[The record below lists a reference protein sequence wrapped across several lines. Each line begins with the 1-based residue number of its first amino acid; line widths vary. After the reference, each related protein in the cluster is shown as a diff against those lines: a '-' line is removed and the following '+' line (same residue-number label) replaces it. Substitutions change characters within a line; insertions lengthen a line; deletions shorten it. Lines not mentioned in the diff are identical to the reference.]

1 MQHTAEMLLLPAV
14 HIPKVLSH
22 KRQNRDG
29 SRNTFRKHELSRL
42 ASVGANEQQATTAC
56 VEGELVH
63 LPATHRR
70 GILQGMLGTAAMTIT
85 SPAAEAAAA
94 QQPAAT
100 ADPAQQQSS
109 STGSSSSES
118 LGNAEA
124 CNGSARGAAAAR
136 DPTINSGCAT
146 PASVRQQQQMSG
158 LVPPRQVGLDVEV
171 LRAQAA
177 LDGCSTDLEKHRLLV
192 TLKETNAAAFAAL
205 LQGDLEVLLPLVY
218 TPTIGAACLAWGRL
232 LPRPTGLYITS
243 ADRGKVDQV
252 LQHWPSDEVRIAV
265 VTDGE
270 RILGL
275 GDLGAHGMGIPTGKC
290 VVYSAAGA
298 APSWLLPITVD
309 VGTNNAALL
318 ADPLYIG
325 QPQQRLRGQPYQAL
339 MLEVVQGLQRRFGR
353 QVLLHWEDL
362 AVRNAFSVLQLSQG
376 AGVPTFNDDIQATAA
391 VAVAAVLGGVRVP
404 GVLPLAQQRWLF
416 FGAGQANLGTARLLV
431 QALQQQGL
439 SAAAAKARIW
449 MVDSK
454 GLLLNTRQDLTPEKA
469 EFAQSPS
476 NLPGSAAAAAAAR
489 LVQSSS
495 SSSGSSRS
503 SNSQDTTQRLA
514 SIVAA
519 VQPTALIGAAAV
531 QGAFDQPVIA
541 AVTQAAAAAGGPS
554 ARPLVLALSNP
565 NSKAECSFED
575 ALHWSGGRA
584 VFASGSPWPAVTVQQ
599 AGSSAASFSSIDSS
613 SSSSSDSAYVSSS
626 SSSSG
631 VLLRPAQANNCL
643 VFPGLGLG
651 AVQAGAAAVTDGML
665 LAAAQAVA
673 GMVTAEELRQECVL
687 PRIGRLQEVT
697 QAVAAAVA
705 AAAPAG
711 GGGFLLAA

>member
-1 MQHTAEMLLLPAV
+1 MAV
-14 HIPKVLSH
+14 HFVVTGFGEFHGVKRNPTQVLVEWLDQ
-22 KRQNRDG
+22 KQRARG
-29 SRNTFRKHELSRL
+29 STITPQATATHASSTDAEAASAAEEQQEAYRILSCTVLEVSATAVCKFLEEQAALLQAACSAAGKQPVVLLHLGVDNQRICLNLELQAFNNATFRCPDEAGWQPSGLVIEQGQGLGLSSVRSTALPVQQLAQELHGAGFDCHVSRDAGRFVCNYIYHKSLQLTHTLSRSQQD
-42 ASVGANEQQATTAC
+42 AAAANEQQAATAC
-56 VEGELVH
+56 LEGELVQ

-85 SPAAEAAAA
+85 SPTADAAAA
-94 QQPAAT
+94 QPPAAT

-109 STGSSSSES
+109 STGSSSSSSSES
-118 LGNAEA
+118 LSNAKA

-171 LRAQAA
+171 MRAQAA

-205 LQGDLEVLLPLVY
+205 LQGDLEGLLPLVY
-218 TPTIGAACLAWGRL
+218 TPTIGAACLAWGSL

-318 ADPLYIG
+318 SDPLYIG

-362 AVRNAFSVLQLSQG
+362 AVRNAFSVLQLAQG

-416 FGAGQANLGTARLLV
+416 FGAGQANLGTARLLA
-431 QALQQQGL
+431 QALQQQGVT
-439 SAAAAKARIW
+439 AAAAKARIW
-449 MVDSK
+449 M
-454 GLLLNTRQDLTPEKA
+454 Q
-469 EFAQSPS
+469 
-476 NLPGSAAAAAAAR
+476 
-489 LVQSSS
+489 
-495 SSSGSSRS
+495 
-503 SNSQDTTQRLA
+503 
-514 SIVAA
+514 
-519 VQPTALIGAAAV
+519 
-531 QGAFDQPVIA
+531 
-541 AVTQAAAAAGGPS
+541 
-554 ARPLVLALSNP
+554 
-565 NSKAECSFED
+565 
-575 ALHWSGGRA
+575 W
-584 VFASGSPWPAVTVQQ
+584 
-599 AGSSAASFSSIDSS
+599 
-613 SSSSSDSAYVSSS
+613 
-626 SSSSG
+626 
-631 VLLRPAQANNCL
+631 
-643 VFPGLGLG
+643 
-651 AVQAGAAAVTDGML
+651 
-665 LAAAQAVA
+665 
-673 GMVTAEELRQECVL
+673 LRQ
-687 PRIGRLQEVT
+687 Q
-697 QAVAAAVA
+697 Q
-705 AAAPAG
+705 
-711 GGGFLLAA
+711 LLVGHQRGP

>member
-1 MQHTAEMLLLPAV
+1 
-14 HIPKVLSH
+14 
-22 KRQNRDG
+22 
-29 SRNTFRKHELSRL
+29 
-42 ASVGANEQQATTAC
+42 
-56 VEGELVH
+56 
-63 LPATHRR
+63 
-70 GILQGMLGTAAMTIT
+70 
-85 SPAAEAAAA
+85 
-94 QQPAAT
+94 
-100 ADPAQQQSS
+100 
-109 STGSSSSES
+109 
-118 LGNAEA
+118 
-124 CNGSARGAAAAR
+124 
-136 DPTINSGCAT
+136 
-146 PASVRQQQQMSG
+146 MSG

-192 TLKETNAAAFAAL
+192 TLKETNSAAFAAL

-449 MVDSK
+449 M
-454 GLLLNTRQDLTPEKA
+454 
-469 EFAQSPS
+469 
-476 NLPGSAAAAAAAR
+476 
-489 LVQSSS
+489 
-495 SSSGSSRS
+495 
-503 SNSQDTTQRLA
+503 
-514 SIVAA
+514 
-519 VQPTALIGAAAV
+519 
-531 QGAFDQPVIA
+531 
-541 AVTQAAAAAGGPS
+541 
-554 ARPLVLALSNP
+554 
-565 NSKAECSFED
+565 
-575 ALHWSGGRA
+575 
-584 VFASGSPWPAVTVQQ
+584 QQ
-599 AGSSAASFSSIDSS
+599 
-613 SSSSSDSAYVSSS
+613 
-626 SSSSG
+626 
-631 VLLRPAQANNCL
+631 
-643 VFPGLGLG
+643 
-651 AVQAGAAAVTDGML
+651 L
-665 LAAAQAVA
+665 LAA
-673 GMVTAEELRQECVL
+673 RQRG
-687 PRIGRLQEVT
+687 P
-697 QAVAAAVA
+697 
-705 AAAPAG
+705 
-711 GGGFLLAA
+711 